1 MRDDGFLML
10 FYKYTIMSSQPKDFD
25 ISYKVLLVGESGVGK
40 SSLIRS
46 YSKPDEAFALSL
58 LPTYGIDFVNIINT
72 VDGVRVR
79 IQIWDTAGQERFRT
93 LTSMHFRGTKGVL
106 LVYDITNARS
116 FDQLH
121 YWLKSMNKHDL
132 MQEEVI
138 LVGNKCDLE
147 KQSWQVETQT
157 GEEFARQLGLKFY
170 ETSAKTKANVKE
182 VFQELVKNM
191 KYANNPDLVKTDDDD
206 GDFLCV
212 DGVTLP
218 SFDTPQPKLNTS
230 NCCRV
235 K

>member
-10 FYKYTIMSSQPKDFD
+10 FYKYTIMSSQSKDFD

-157 GEEFARQLGLKFY
+157 GEE
-170 ETSAKTKANVKE
+170 
-182 VFQELVKNM
+182 VFQELIKNM

-206 GDFLCV
+206 GGFLCV

-218 SFDTPQPKLNTS
+218 SLDTPQPKLNTS